1 MRIEAKDTRDFRL
14 ESLRPAQ
21 QPDWMLAISGYW
33 REDQFHSGHIAYYL
47 ACIGP
52 GDWIL
57 DGVERN
63 AILDDVTQEDVDAGR
78 LDDDQ
83 IQAMWGMTLEEA
95 QDAEYRQIVAVCLG
109 ADAKLAANEIA
120 TALYR
125 AACKAGA
132 KEVIDPDRAVGLI
145 AR

>member
-1 MRIEAKDTRDFRL
+1 MPRQWDCVIGTGDAGLGSK
-14 ESLRPAQ
+14 SSSSPG
-21 QPDWMLAISGYW
+21 PDWMLAISGYW

-83 IQAMWGMTLEEA
+83 IQAMWGMRLEEA
-95 QDAEYRQIVAVCLG
+95 QDAE
-109 ADAKLAANEIA
+109 
-120 TALYR
+120 
-125 AACKAGA
+125 
-132 KEVIDPDRAVGLI
+132 
-145 AR
+145 